1 MLDSIVIHTM
11 ITYINDMWLQV
22 APQLG
27 HLVVQGTPLKSV
39 SLGDLAALPSLRSLS
54 VCASPNDPYSLTAL
68 TCLPHLTALQVSAQR
83 DLRMCL

>member
-1 MLDSIVIHTM
+1 MLEGVVVNTM
-11 ITYINDMWLQV
+11 INMINGMWLQV

-54 VCASPNDPYSLTAL
+54 VCVSPNDPYSLTAL
-68 TCLPHLTALQVSAQR
+68 TCLPHLTALQVSAQC
-83 DLRMCL
+83 DLGLPS